1 MAEKGRIVPLK
12 GTVKVRP
19 EAFLR
24 TNPKMN
30 ILQRGLIK
38 MRTILNKIGI
48 WGV

>member
-1 MAEKGRIVPLK
+1 MKNGKIVPLK
-12 GTVKVRP
+12 GTIKVRP

-24 TNPKMN
+24 TNSRRN

-38 MRTILNKIGI
+38 MRTVLNKIRI